1 MIEKQFIGENYI
13 NDCKISYYLIKKYD
27 TYGVE
32 IVEEQNA
39 KIKSDYEL
47 ISQVKEVAKSFA
59 KKIVDNCVTIITLN
73 EIIDDYF
80 SI

>member
-1 MIEKQFIGENYI
+1 MIEKQFMGENNI

-27 TYGVE
+27 TYGIE
-32 IVEEQNA
+32 IVEEKNN
-39 KIKSDYEL
+39 KIKADFQL
-47 ISQVKEVAKSFA
+47 ISQVKEIAKSFA
-59 KKIVDNCVTIITLN
+59 QKVVDNCVTIITLS